1 MLLKLSKKYETFKAG
16 KVIDVEPL
24 KYQQLVQEGYTSYVQ
39 LNTLND
45 GNNRNST
52 RVADGRVRRRS
63 KGSSA
68 ND

>member
-1 MLLKLSKKYETFKAG
+1 MLLKLSKDYETFKAG

-45 GNNRNST
+45 DNRNST
-52 RVADGRVRRRS
+52 RIADGRVRRRS

>member
-52 RVADGRVRRRS
+52 RITDGRVRRRG
-63 KGSSA
+63 KGSSV
-68 ND
+68 NN